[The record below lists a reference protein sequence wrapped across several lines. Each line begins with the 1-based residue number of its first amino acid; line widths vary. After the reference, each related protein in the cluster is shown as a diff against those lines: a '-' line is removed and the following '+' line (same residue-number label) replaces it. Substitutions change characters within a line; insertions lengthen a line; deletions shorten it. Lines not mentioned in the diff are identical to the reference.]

1 MGSIK
6 RLLPVAAA
14 LILKVGITALFY
26 LFPGQEL
33 INQLQDTTYSIYVIL
48 VFDII
53 LFILTLFHF
62 GTASTIDPGIIPR
75 VQDDDEDDQMAPLY
89 KTVEIRGV
97 NIQMKW
103 CSTCKFY
110 RPPRSSHCS
119 TCDNCVMN
127 FDHHCPWLGN
137 CIGRRNYRFFYWYLV
152 CLTIHMIITLACTIL
167 FMILKSKQ
175 EDSFIVNSAPMIV
188 SIIICV
194 LVFISFFFVCGL
206 MAFHTYLITN
216 GRSTYEQFSSRYL
229 YQSPFDR
236 GYKINWLKT
245 FCAPIPPSLMPPEP
259 HIEMNKSYVC
269 PPGSGGQKYE
279 NQTYKVTVKNQ
290 SNNSQ
295 RINLLA
301 ETYDGGSIGTCS
313 MNGDI
318 VLERNGEN
326 GHLDASM
333 TNIPLSLSASIQNLT
348 QMTTQSGLVCTL
360 PQENNKKDTV
370 VRVSDF

>member
-1 MGSIK
+1 
-6 RLLPVAAA
+6 
-14 LILKVGITALFY
+14 
-26 LFPGQEL
+26 
-33 INQLQDTTYSIYVIL
+33 
-48 VFDII
+48 
-53 LFILTLFHF
+53 
-62 GTASTIDPGIIPR
+62 
-75 VQDDDEDDQMAPLY
+75 
-89 KTVEIRGV
+89 
-97 NIQMKW
+97 
-103 CSTCKFY
+103 
-110 RPPRSSHCS
+110 
-119 TCDNCVMN
+119 MN

-269 PPGSGGQKYE
+269 PPSGQKYE
-279 NQTYKVTVKNQ
+279 NQTYKVTVKINQ
-290 SNNSQ
+290 TIVN
-295 RINLLA
+295 
-301 ETYDGGSIGTCS
+301 ESIY
-313 MNGDI
+313 
-318 VLERNGEN
+318 
-326 GHLDASM
+326 
-333 TNIPLSLSASIQNLT
+333 
-348 QMTTQSGLVCTL
+348 
-360 PQENNKKDTV
+360 
-370 VRVSDF
+370 